1 METTQEQPSPT
12 LEMAAELT
20 ALLSRM
26 RAGETD
32 GIAELDALST
42 RAPDS
47 LEVLGN
53 LAWALAHKGR
63 HEDSIACCRR
73 YLQLSPEN
81 VEMKWRIGDR
91 LVNLGK
97 LDEALAQYR
106 QVQEAHPACEDAKMG
121 VRYVLHLQKQSSKEH
136 RAYIPSLPKKTE
148 RQLRNAEL
156 NAREFKQQKTHLESL
171 PPSLYLESTTKC
183 NFYCKTCSKGY
194 EAYHAEDLRAD
205 IREKV
210 VEELMPT
217 NTRISI
223 TGFGEPTLSADFDE
237 ILKMGIE
244 NGSLVHFVTNASL
257 LNFERI
263 EKLTRCP
270 VDITISFD
278 GGTKETFEAIRAGS
292 NFDLI
297 LDKLGMIKKL
307 RDIHLSAVYS
317 TFTLNFV
324 ALRRNIDELAEV
336 IRIAHRFGIT
346 KVGVVDYAFNSNSF
360 DEQSLRLEPDRAN
373 RGMAEAELEARRLGI
388 EIQLPPRFQDGATVR
403 RAQSLADKLAAV
415 PRLLPVPDRF
425 PRRCSSPW
433 SEPYIHTDG
442 RVVPCCSSEQR
453 LGNIGRSSIDRIWN
467 GWRYRLLRWRI
478 HSILP
483 PPQCRKCFVAWGI
496 NGGNAGNVMAKE
508 GLLIKGC
515 YHLEAI
521 ARRWIRRALNTI
533 EQIKRRGEASTGDS
547 GANYYMG
554 RPISARA
561 QVSKTSDN

>member
-244 NGSLVHFVTNASL
+244 NGSQVHFVTNASL
-257 LNFERI
+257 LNFDRI

-270 VDITISFD
+270 VEITISFD
-278 GGTKETFEAIRAGS
+278 GATKQTFEAIRAGS

-307 RDIHLSAVYS
+307 RDIHLSTNYS
-317 TFTLNFV
+317 KFVFNFV
-324 ALRRNIDELAEV
+324 ALRSNIHELAEV
-336 IRIAHRFGIT
+336 VRIAHRYGISR
-346 KVGVVDYAFNSNSF
+346 VGVADYAFVFNEF
-360 DEQSLRLEPDRAN
+360 DEQSLRYESALGN
-373 RGMAEAELEARRLGI
+373 QCLAEAEAEAARLGVRLI
-388 EIQLPPRFQDGATVR
+388 TPPRYSSAPHAGRNRTLLEKI
-403 RAQSLADKLAAV
+403 RAAGRVFPQ
-415 PRLLPVPDRF
+415 RNRF
-425 PRRCSSPW
+425 PGSCTSPW

-442 RVVPCCSSEQR
+442 TITPCCASGQKLGDLKNSSFAA
-453 LGNIGRSSIDRIWN
+453 IWN
-467 GWRYRLLRWRI
+467 GWYYRFLRMRI
-478 HSILP
+478 RGTLP
-483 PPQCRKCFVAWGI
+483 PIACRECIVVWGI
-496 NGGNAGNVMAKE
+496 NGGNVGNVMTKE
-508 GLLIKGC
+508 GVLVKLF
-515 YHLEAI
+515 YWAEVR
-521 ARRWIRRALNTI
+521 ARRIASRLTRGGLSFGKKKGNTAATP
-533 EQIKRRGEASTGDS
+533 EP
-547 GANYYMG
+547 NYHRG
-554 RPISARA
+554 RPIKD
-561 QVSKTSDN
+561 KTKFVPDSTR